1 MNSTTKIITLP
12 QTLRRLDPKEKHAG
26 RNVFKNCLNVRQDE
40 KVLIITDRGK
50 IEKEA
55 PVFFESAKEFTSNL
69 ILMEIPPIT
78 GGQEPPE
85 AAANK
90 MLTADLVFLITSFSL
105 SHSLAFQNAKRKGV
119 RIASLPGITKE
130 TILRTLSENPKEI
143 AQTTKKIAGILTAG
157 KTAHL
162 ASRNGT
168 QITFSLEGRDALA
181 DTGLITNPGDSGTL
195 PGGAAFISP
204 KEGVSHGTL
213 VFDCGFSPTFVD
225 EKIRLTVKKGRVV
238 KIEGGKAALQ
248 LETMLLA
255 IGEKGHNIAEL
266 GVGTNP
272 FCRLEFGVL
281 EAEKVE
287 GTIHVALGSSAAI
300 GGEVDIPFHCDG
312 LILKPTLEVDKETIV
327 KEGRILC

>member
-12 QTLRRLDPKEKHAG
+12 QTLRRLDPKEKQAG

-40 KVLIITDRGK
+40 KVLIISDRGK
-50 IEKEA
+50 IEVEA
-55 PVFFESAKEFTSNL
+55 PIFFEAAKEFTNQVEL
-69 ILMEIPPIT
+69 VETPPVA

-90 MLTADLVFLITSFSL
+90 MLTADLVLLITSFSL

-143 AQTTKKIAGILTAG
+143 AQTTKKIAGVLTAG

-162 ASRNGT
+162 ESRNGT
-168 QITFSLEGRDALA
+168 QVTFSLEGRDALA

-204 KEGVSHGTL
+204 KEGTSRGTL
-213 VFDCGFSPTFVD
+213 IFDCGFSPTFVD
-225 EKIRLTVKKGRVV
+225 EKIRLTIKKGRVV

-327 KEGRILC
+327 KEGRIIC